1 VLRVVARKGLNRLV
15 RVGVWP
21 DGTLTPGMKSAFDP
35 SMSSPMRHGTATYP
49 IITQTT
55 MPIETVN
62 QNSGVAPCSAPE
74 SQI

>member
-1 VLRVVARKGLNRLV
+1 
-15 RVGVWP
+15 
-21 DGTLTPGMKSAFDP
+21 MKSAFDP